1 MNDIEMDYE
10 LVPDQPNELFTALS
24 VAQGKIKN
32 PLASIKA
39 YNYKYADLNLAM
51 EAIRAP
57 FAKNGLAVIQLVG
70 KLENNAITVSTL
82 LTHKSGQYVSATTKM
97 PVDVRKGAQGVGSA
111 ITYCRRYALLA
122 IAGIAP
128 ADDDDGKQAS
138 ENAPKTNNTTP
149 YRGASNRPNT
159 TTPQNRK
166 TPANAVKGN
175 PRPNDELTSHEKLII
190 EVGQMLDGEGLD
202 PNKATMWGFG
212 ANLDNCT
219 DDQLM
224 TVKTQFKQF
233 VTEYR
238 EAEKQ
243 KKAV

>member
-24 VAQGKIKN
+24 AAQGEIKN

-70 KLENNAITVSTL
+70 KLEDNAITVSTL

-128 ADDDDGKQAS
+128 ADDDDGKQTS
-138 ENAPKTNNTTP
+138 ENAPKND
-149 YRGASNRPNT
+149 YRAPNSHANGMAHT
-159 TTPQNRK
+159 TTPRKAK
-166 TPANAVKGN
+166 TPQNANKDN
-175 PRPNDELTSHEKLII
+175 PRTNDELSARDKLLI
-190 EVGQMLDGEGLD
+190 EVGQMLDGEGID

-219 DDQLM
+219 NEDLM
-224 TVKTQFKQF
+224 KVKTMFKQF
-233 VTEYR
+233 VSEYR
-238 EAEKQ
+238 EAMKGQ
-243 KKAV
+243 KAG

>member
-10 LVPDQPNELFTALS
+10 LVPEQPNELFTALS
-24 VAQGKIKN
+24 AAQGEIKN
-32 PLASIKA
+32 PVADIEA
-39 YNYKYADLNLAM
+39 YNYKYADLDKVM

-57 FAKNGLAVIQLVG
+57 FTKNGLAVMQMVG
-70 KLENNAITVSTL
+70 KLENNAITVTTL
-82 LTHKSGQYVSATTKM
+82 LTHKSGQYVSTTTKM
-97 PVDVRKGAQGVGSA
+97 PVDLRKGAQGVGSA
-111 ITYCRRYALLA
+111 ITYCRRYSLSAMV
-122 IAGIAP
+122 GIAQ
-128 ADDDDGKQAS
+128 ADDDGKQAS
-138 ENAPKTNNTTP
+138 ENAPKND
-149 YRGASNRPNT
+149 YRAPNSHANGIAHT
-159 TTPQNRK
+159 TTPQKVK
-166 TPANAVKGN
+166 TPQNANKDN
-175 PRPNDELTSHEKLII
+175 PRTNDELSARDKLLI
-190 EVGQMLDGEGLD
+190 EVGQMLDGEGID

-243 KKAV
+243 KKVV

>member
-10 LVPDQPNELFTALS
+10 LVPEQPNELFTALS
-24 VAQGKIKN
+24 AAQGEIKN

-70 KLENNAITVSTL
+70 KLENNTITVSTL

-97 PVDVRKGAQGVGSA
+97 PVNVSKGAQGVGSA

-138 ENAPKTNNTTP
+138 ENAPKND
-149 YRGASNRPNT
+149 YRAPNGHANGIAHT
-159 TTPQNRK
+159 TTPQKAKASKN
-166 TPANAVKGN
+166 ANKGN
-175 PRPNDELTSHEKLII
+175 PRTNDELSARDKLLI
-190 EVGQMLDGEGLD
+190 EVGQMLDGEGID

>member
-24 VAQGKIKN
+24 AAQGEIKN

-82 LTHKSGQYVSATTKM
+82 LTHKSGQYVSTTTKM
-97 PVDVRKGAQGVGSA
+97 PVNVSKGAQGVGSA

-138 ENAPKTNNTTP
+138 ENAPKND
-149 YRGASNRPNT
+149 YRVPNSHANGRAHT
-159 TTPQNRK
+159 TTPQKVK
-166 TPANAVKGN
+166 TLQNANKDN
-175 PRPNDELTSHEKLII
+175 PQQNDELTLHEKLII
-190 EVGQMLDGEGLD
+190 EVGQMLDGEGID

-219 DDQLM
+219 NEDLM
-224 TVKTQFKQF
+224 KAKTMFKQF
-233 VTEYR
+233 VSEYR
-238 EAEKQ
+238 EAMKQ
-243 KKAV
+243 QEAG

>member
-32 PLASIKA
+32 PVADIEA
-39 YNYKYADLNLAM
+39 YNYKYADLDKVM

-57 FAKNGLAVIQLVG
+57 FAENGLAVMQMVG
-70 KLENNAITVSTL
+70 KLENNAITVTTL

-97 PVDVRKGAQGVGSA
+97 PVDLRKGAQGVGSA
-111 ITYCRRYALLA
+111 ITYCRRYSLSAMV
-122 IAGIAP
+122 GIAQ
-128 ADDDDGKQAS
+128 ADDDGKQAS
-138 ENAPKTNNTTP
+138 ENAPKNE
-149 YRGASNRPNT
+149 YRAPNSHANGIAHT
-159 TTPQNRK
+159 TTPQKAKASQN
-166 TPANAVKGN
+166 ANKGN
-175 PRPNDELTSHEKLII
+175 PRTNDELSTRDKLLI
-190 EVGQMLDGEGLD
+190 EVGQMLDGEGID

>member
-10 LVPDQPNELFTALS
+10 LVPEQPNELFTALS
-24 VAQGKIKN
+24 AAQGEIKN
-32 PLASIKA
+32 PLASIEA
-39 YNYKYADLNLAM
+39 YNYKYVDLNLAM

-97 PVDVRKGAQGVGSA
+97 PVNVSKGAQGVGSA

-138 ENAPKTNNTTP
+138 ENAPKNDYRTP
-149 YRGASNRPNT
+149 NSHANGRAHT
-159 TTPQNRK
+159 TTPQKVK
-166 TPANAVKGN
+166 TPQNANKDN
-175 PRPNDELTSHEKLII
+175 PRTNAELSARDKLLI
-190 EVGQMLDGEGLD
+190 EVGQMLDGEGID